1 MASKKFP
8 SSSLKKHLLLV
19 FGTGFILILA
29 LGITL
34 LLHQNNVE
42 DQVYTNNYTT
52 SLLFSDSLA
61 SASGAAPWALIS
73 LNWFVCRSAVKRWI
87 SYVKK
92 QF

>member
-1 MASKKFP
+1 MAKEKPQSN
-8 SSSLKKHLLLV
+8 SLKKRILLV
-19 FGTGFILILA
+19 FGTAIILALA
-29 LGITL
+29 LGITWV
-34 LLHQNNVE
+34 LHENNVE

-87 SYVKK
+87 AYVKN